1 MRVIIH
7 FNKNSRIRE
16 FSRTQVYSLILLISF
31 VFIGL
36 LATVISLAIHN
47 SSASVFEE
55 NKKLR
60 QTIKELTNK
69 IDQIQ
74 NSLSKVYETEKKLK
88 LAAGI
93 DWDFEYGTGGA
104 DEINIKSIVNSKD
117 NDIATLNK
125 LTNELISKVKFQQEK
140 FNLLVNK
147 LNEKEELA
155 KRIPAIVPMDGVF
168 SDHSFGMRV
177 HPVLKVWRM
186 HEGIDINGV
195 YGAPVYATGAGVVKF
210 VGWNGGLGLCV
221 TIDHGFGY
229 ETTYG
234 HLSKAT
240 VREGQKVTRFQK
252 IGECGSTGLSTG
264 PHLHYEV
271 SFNGEKQNPVYYF
284 FK

>member
-16 FSRTQVYSLILLISF
+16 FSRTQIYSFILLISF
-31 VFIGL
+31 VFLGL
-36 LATVISLAIHN
+36 LATVISLVIHN

-60 QTIKELTNK
+60 ATIKELTNK

-93 DWDFEYGTGGA
+93 DWDLEYGTGGA

-117 NDIATLNK
+117 NNIATLNK

-186 HEGIDINGV
+186 HEGIDIIGV
-195 YGAPVYATGAGVVKF
+195 YGSPVYATGAGVVKF

>member
-7 FNKNSRIRE
+7 FSKSARIRE
-16 FSRTQVYSLILLISF
+16 LSRSQVFSLLSIVSFIILGLIA
-31 VFIGL
+31 
-36 LATVISLAIHN
+36 ATISLAIHN
-47 SSASVFEE
+47 SSSSYVDE

-60 QTIKELTNK
+60 STIKDLTKK
-69 IDQIQ
+69 IDDIQ
-74 NSLSKVYETEKKLK
+74 NSLSKIYETEKKLQ
-88 LAAGI
+88 LAAGVNLER
-93 DWDFEYGTGGA
+93 EYAIGG
-104 DEINIKSIVNSKD
+104 EEELNIRSIIKS
-117 NDIATLNK
+117 NDSDLKTLTK
-125 LTNELISKVKFQQEK
+125 LTDELISKVKFQQEK
-140 FNLLVNK
+140 FNYLVKK
-147 LNEKEELA
+147 LSEKEELA

-177 HPVLKVWRM
+177 HPVLRVWRM
-186 HEGIDINGV
+186 HEGIDINGI
-195 YGAPVYATGAGVVKF
+195 YGTPVYASGAGVVKF

-252 IGECGSTGLSTG
+252 IGECGSSGLSTG

-284 FK
+284 LK

>member
-74 NSLSKVYETEKKLK
+74 NSLSKIYETEKKLK

-195 YGAPVYATGAGVVKF
+195 YGSPVYATGAGVVKF